1 MTTDPVIRRAR
12 AADVPALVDLRAQMM
27 RDMGA
32 DTGDD
37 SWRVDAAAW
46 YRARL
51 AEPTRCAAIIAEVP
65 GDGVVACAVGTVDDH
80 APSPRNPS
88 GLRGE
93 IANVVTF
100 PAFRRRG
107 LARTCVEA
115 LLQWFDAE
123 MAVRV
128 VRLAATADGEALYR
142 RLGFRE
148 PRDLILERR
157 MAR

>member
-1 MTTDPVIRRAR
+1 M
-12 AADVPALVDLRAQMM
+12 
-27 RDMGA
+27 
-32 DTGDD
+32 
-37 SWRVDAAAW
+37 
-46 YRARL
+46 
-51 AEPTRCAAIIAEVP
+51 
-65 GDGVVACAVGTVDDH
+65 
-80 APSPRNPS
+80 
-88 GLRGE
+88 
-93 IANVVTF
+93 TF
-100 PAFRRRG
+100 PAFRHRG

-123 MAVRV
+123 TAVRV